1 MKLNMLLR
9 VTREAGMLYEEM
21 LTHSAQKCL
30 QFNNVLQAPAFYTSG
45 MFHSE
50 RYFEGSKWILFT
62 TRDHYK
68 SVALYSYFVNC
79 CIITIGEQILL
90 KIFRGNFWNFYE
102 NIYISIHLRNDK

>member
-45 MFHSE
+45 M
-50 RYFEGSKWILFT
+50 YFE
-62 TRDHYK
+62 DH
-68 SVALYSYFVNC
+68 
-79 CIITIGEQILL
+79 
-90 KIFRGNFWNFYE
+90 
-102 NIYISIHLRNDK
+102 

>member
-1 MKLNMLLR
+1 MSSSMKLNMLLR

-62 TRDHYK
+62 TRDRYK
-68 SVALYSYFVNC
+68 SVALYSYFV
-79 CIITIGEQILL
+79 
-90 KIFRGNFWNFYE
+90 
-102 NIYISIHLRNDK
+102 

>member
-1 MKLNMLLR
+1 MNLNMFLR

-21 LTHSAQKCL
+21 LTHCTECL

-68 SVALYSYFVNC
+68 SVALYSHFVNC

-90 KIFRGNFWNFYE
+90 KIFRSNFWNFYE